1 MNPNKRGIE
10 MVRSTMAIRRMNVER
25 FSVISSKSFEG
36 TVAALKAAVGQPDM
50 FKFLPAIEHART
62 FTELE
67 HAVQRSLGTSGLMI
81 FMEMNSGAVLR
92 KETGMGTPKIIR
104 FLIGNPL
111 IMKEMAKHVPDAAS
125 YAPVT
130 ILVDERPDGVH
141 LSYDRMASFLAPYGN
156 AEALKVAK
164 ELDAKVEAL
173 LASCGEEFK
182 KSKADPRQSA
192 PTLNKLQ

>member
-1 MNPNKRGIE
+1 
-10 MVRSTMAIRRMNVER
+10 MAIRRINVER
-25 FSVISSKSFEG
+25 FSVISSKSFED

-50 FKFLPAIEHART
+50 AKFLPAVEHAQT

-67 HAVQRSLGTSGLMI
+67 HAVQRSLGSSGLMI

-111 IMKEMAKHVPDAAS
+111 VMKEMAKHVPDAAS

-156 AEALKVAK
+156 AEALKVAQA
-164 ELDAKVEAL
+164 LDAKVEAL
-173 LASCGEEFK
+173 LASCEKNFK
-182 KSKADPRQSA
+182 NQKRKK
-192 PTLNKLQ
+192 TK

>member
-1 MNPNKRGIE
+1 M
-10 MVRSTMAIRRMNVER
+10 
-25 FSVISSKSFEG
+25 ISSKSFED

-50 FKFLPAIEHART
+50 VKFLPAIEHAQT

-67 HAVQRSLGTSGLMI
+67 HAVQRSLGSSGLMI
-81 FMEMNSGAVLR
+81 FMEMDSGAVLR

-130 ILVDERPDGVH
+130 ILVDERSDGVH
-141 LSYDRMASFLAPYGN
+141 LSYDTMSSFLSPYGN
-156 AEALKVAK
+156 AEALKVAQ

-173 LASCGEEFK
+173 LASCAEEFQ
-182 KSKADPRQSA
+182 KSKNDQRQSA

>member
-1 MNPNKRGIE
+1 
-10 MVRSTMAIRRMNVER
+10 MAIRRINVER
-25 FSVISSKSFEG
+25 FSVISSKSFED
-36 TVAALKAAVGQPDM
+36 TIAALKAAVGQPDM
-50 FKFLPAIEHART
+50 VKFLPAIEHAQT

-67 HAVQRSLGTSGLMI
+67 HAVQRSLGSSGLMI
-81 FMEMNSGAVLR
+81 FMEMDSGAVLR

-141 LSYDRMASFLAPYGN
+141 LSYDRMVSFLTPYGN

-164 ELDAKVEAL
+164 ALDAKVEAL
-173 LASCGEEFK
+173 LASTAG
-182 KSKADPRQSA
+182 
-192 PTLNKLQ
+192 